1 MSLVQAEIR
10 RPSVLKKSTPF
21 ELMGPNVS
29 KAIGMKVCVRAIDW
43 YFNSFRSAAPSA
55 AAPAVDDVASRYDSA
70 RVSVTVTSQ
79 VIHLPVCHGICVNP
93 SGR

>member
-29 KAIGMKVCVRAIDW
+29 KAIGMKVCV
-43 YFNSFRSAAPSA
+43 
-55 AAPAVDDVASRYDSA
+55 
-70 RVSVTVTSQ
+70 SVCEQTT
-79 VIHLPVCHGICVNP
+79 GILIPFLFIIIIIIVHVRHSLSPCVFMQNNLLIP
-93 SGR
+93 CVR